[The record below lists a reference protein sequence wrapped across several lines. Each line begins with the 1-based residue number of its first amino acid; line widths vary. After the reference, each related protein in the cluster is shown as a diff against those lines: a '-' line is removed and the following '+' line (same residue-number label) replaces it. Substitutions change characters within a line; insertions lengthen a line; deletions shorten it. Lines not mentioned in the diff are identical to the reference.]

1 MRRKRNT
8 GESFVRE
15 FKTSQ
20 RAEALWKYCM
30 LSFLFFFHIL
40 RCLSQWE
47 VIFCHKLW
55 EEVNVRPPPA
65 QVLCPNH
72 PVTGKLFGKTGLVG
86 QRVVGEHR
94 VVPWRAGAV
103 GVLTGGG
110 VLLEGHRQVQV
121 LLSGERSKVRLWCHR
136 QTISLLVVRWL
147 EQEHCVHCFLKP
159 SDSTFSHATAKCIL
173 TSKDSVFMVTWDL
186 KNQRATWPVH
196 LSLFLMLLC
205 YLWTAAV
212 QGDSHLW
219 RSLIKSG
226 HDLPPAVWRSASA
239 MAQHASTPSWSCT
252 WNPSIRVL
260 VRTFTHLR
268 WTLVCDLTGNK
279 AQKALKAA
287 RYAHLQPAQ
296 TLTVH
301 ACSWQVC
308 PSDAPPSAV

>member
-1 MRRKRNT
+1 MKGKRNT

-86 QRVVGEHR
+86 QRVVGEHG

-147 EQEHCVHCFLKP
+147 EQEHCVHCFLNPLIPPSVTCNCKMHPNIQRLCFHGYVRLKKP
-159 SDSTFSHATAKCIL
+159 KSYMASSLVFISDASVLSVNGSCAGRL
-173 TSKDSVFMVTWDL
+173 TSVEVIDKI
-186 KNQRATWPVH
+186 R
-196 LSLFLMLLC
+196 
-205 YLWTAAV
+205 
-212 QGDSHLW
+212 
-219 RSLIKSG
+219 
-226 HDLPPAVWRSASA
+226 
-239 MAQHASTPSWSCT
+239 SWSSTSCLK
-252 WNPSIRVL
+252 VGL
-260 VRTFTHLR
+260 
-268 WTLVCDLTGNK
+268 CDGTACQHSLMIMY
-279 AQKALKAA
+279 LKSQ
-287 RYAHLQPAQ
+287 HQGFSQ
-296 TLTVH
+296 NIHT
-301 ACSWQVC
+301 S
-308 PSDAPPSAV
+308 